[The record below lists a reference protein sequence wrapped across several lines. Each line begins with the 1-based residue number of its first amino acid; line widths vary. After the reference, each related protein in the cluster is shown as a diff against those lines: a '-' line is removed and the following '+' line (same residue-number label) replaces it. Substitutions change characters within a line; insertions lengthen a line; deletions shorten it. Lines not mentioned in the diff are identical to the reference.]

1 LTLAFIRPVTGE
13 NYVEESIAA
22 LRKVE
27 TNMDKVYGACA
38 DERMSLNVFAGEGSC
53 QQLLDFAAGE

>member
-1 LTLAFIRPVTGE
+1 
-13 NYVEESIAA
+13 
-22 LRKVE
+22 LRKVQ

-38 DERMSLNVFAGEGSC
+38 DERMYLDVLAGEGSS